1 MQISG
6 KRQES
11 KGKVYIQAMKEGK
24 WGGWR
29 DIVIMM
35 KWKKHNWVEMRWNA
49 FGEMGW
55 CIVGYDVL
63 KQRLREE

>member
-1 MQISG
+1 MQIFV

-24 WGGWR
+24 RGG

-49 FGEMGW
+49 FAEMGW
-55 CIVGYDVL
+55 CIVGYDVS
-63 KQRLREE
+63 KIWR